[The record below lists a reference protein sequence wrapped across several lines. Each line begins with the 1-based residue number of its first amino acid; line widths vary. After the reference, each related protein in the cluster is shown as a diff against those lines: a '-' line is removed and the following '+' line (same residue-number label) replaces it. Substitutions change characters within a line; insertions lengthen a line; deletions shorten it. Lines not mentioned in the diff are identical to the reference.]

1 MEAIKYPST
10 GQFRNAAK
18 FLQHNTPAGSL
29 VAVVGTVK
37 IHGTNGS
44 MVMLED
50 GTIHFQSKSRVLD
63 THNDNSGFCN
73 YMLEQP
79 VEELFD
85 KFITQY
91 KKYYGKRPAFPIEI
105 AGEWAGKGIQ
115 KGVAVSEV
123 DKFFTIFGFRVGCE
137 VDNGGKLI
145 GWLTNH
151 KFNDVSLHESRI
163 YNAYDFGCYQIT
175 INTAMPQLATEQ
187 LQELTLEV
195 EKECPVGKCFGVKGV
210 GEGIVWTPVD
220 DALVDNPGSWFKV
233 KGQKHSVS
241 KVTQLAAVDPEKLRS
256 IQEFVDYAVTENRL
270 EQGLQEVGL
279 DMKLTGKFIGWVNKD
294 IYKEE
299 QDVLEANGLTMKE
312 VGNLLSQKAREFYF
326 SKM

>member
-29 VAVVGTVK
+29 VAMVGTVK

-44 MVMLED
+44 MVMTED
-50 GTIHFQSKSRVLD
+50 GEIFFQSKSRVLD

-73 YMLEQP
+73 YMQTQP
-79 VEELFD
+79 VKELFD
-85 KFITQY
+85 QFVELY
-91 KKYYGKRPAFPIEI
+91 EEEYGFPPAYPIEI

-123 DKFFTIFGFRVGCE
+123 DKFFTIFGFRVGAN

-145 GWLTNH
+145 GWLPNH
-151 KFNDVSLHESRI
+151 KFMDVSLHESRI
-163 YNAYDFGCYQIT
+163 YNAYDFDCYQIT
-175 INTAMPQLATEQ
+175 INTAMPQLATER
-187 LQELTLEV
+187 LQELTLKV
-195 EKECPVGKCFGVKGV
+195 EKECPVGKYFDVEGV

-220 DALVDNPGSWFKV
+220 DALADNPGGWFKV

-241 KVTQLAAVDPEKLRS
+241 KVTKLAAVDPEKLRN

-279 DMKLTGKFIGWVNKD
+279 DMKRTGQFIGWVNKD

>member
-1 MEAIKYPST
+1 MQAIKYPST

-29 VAVVGTVK
+29 VPVVGTVK

-44 MVMLED
+44 LVMTETHD
-50 GTIHFQSKSRVLD
+50 IFCQSKSRVLD

-73 YMLEQP
+73 YMQEQP
-79 VEELFD
+79 LTALFD
-85 KFITQY
+85 QFITIYQ
-91 KKYYGKRPAFPIEI
+91 KHYGKLPPFPIEI

-137 VDNGGKLI
+137 EDNGGKLI
-145 GWLTNH
+145 GWLPNH
-151 KFNDVSLHESRI
+151 KFMDVKLHDSRI
-163 YNAYDFGCYQIT
+163 YNAYDFGCYQVT
-175 INTAMPQLATEQ
+175 INTAMPQLATER

-195 EKECPVGKCFGVKGV
+195 EKECPVGKYFGVEGV

-220 DALVDNPGSWFKV
+220 DALADNPGSWFKV

-241 KVTQLAAVDPEKLRS
+241 KVKTLASVDPEKLRS

-279 DMKLTGKFIGWVNKD
+279 DMKRTGQFIGWVNKD

>member
-1 MEAIKYPST
+1 MQPIKYPST

-18 FLQHNTPAGSL
+18 FLQHNTPAGSIVEL
-29 VAVVGTVK
+29 IGTVK

-50 GTIHFQSKSRVLD
+50 GTIHFQSKERVLD

-79 VEELFD
+79 VKELFD
-85 KFITQY
+85 KFIELY
-91 KKYYGKRPAFPIEI
+91 VEEYGVHPYFPIEI

-123 DKFFTIFGFRVGCE
+123 ERFFTIFAFRVGCE
-137 VDNGGKLI
+137 EDNGGKLV
-145 GWLTNH
+145 GWLPIY
-151 KFNDVSLHESRI
+151 KFGQVSLHDSRI
-163 YNAYDFGCYQIT
+163 YNAMDFPAFKIE
-175 INTAMPQLATEQ
+175 INTAMPQLATER

-195 EKECPVGKCFGVKGV
+195 EKECPVGKYFGVTGV

-220 DALVDNPGSWFKV
+220 RTLVDNPGSWFKV

-241 KVTQLAAVDPEKLRS
+241 KVKTLAAVDPEKLRN
-256 IQEFVDYAVTENRL
+256 IQEFVEYAVTENRL
-270 EQGLQEVGL
+270 EQALQEVGL
-279 DMKLTGKFIGWVNKD
+279 DVSLTGKFIGWVNKD
-294 IYKEE
+294 VYKEE
-299 QDVLEANGLTMKE
+299 KDVLEANGLTMKE

-326 SKM
+326 SKL

>member
-18 FLQHNTPAGSL
+18 FLQHNTPAGSI
-29 VAVVGTVK
+29 VPMVGTVK

-44 MVMLED
+44 MVMVED
-50 GTIHFQSKSRVLD
+50 GTIYFQSKSRVLD
-63 THNDNSGFCN
+63 VHNDNSGFCN

-79 VEELFD
+79 VAKLFAQFIAKYEL
-85 KFITQY
+85 QY
-91 KKYYGKRPAFPIEI
+91 NKQPEFPIEI
-105 AGEWAGKGIQ
+105 AGEWAGQGIQ
-115 KGVAVSEV
+115 KGVAVSQVER
-123 DKFFTIFGFRVGCE
+123 FFTIFGFRVGNNE
-137 VDNGGKLI
+137 DNGGKLI
-145 GWLTNH
+145 GWLPNH
-151 KFNDVSLHESRI
+151 LFSNVRLHESRI
-163 YNAYDFGCYQIT
+163 YNAYDFGCYRID
-175 INTAMPQLATEQ
+175 INTSMPQLATEQ
-187 LQELTLEV
+187 LQEFTLEV
-195 EKECPVGKCFGVKGV
+195 EKACPVGMYFGVEGV

-220 DALVDNPGSWFKV
+220 EALADNPGSWFKV

-241 KVTQLAAVDPEKLRS
+241 KVKQLASVDPEKLRS

-299 QDVLEANGLTMKE
+299 KDVLEANGLTMKE

>member
-1 MEAIKYPST
+1 MQAIKFPST

-18 FLQHNTPAGSL
+18 FLQHNTENGAMVS
-29 VAVVGTVK
+29 VVGTVK

-44 MVMLED
+44 MVMTED
-50 GTIHFQSKSRVLD
+50 KHIFFQSKSRVLD

-79 VEELFD
+79 VGELFEQ
-85 KFITQY
+85 FISIYIQQ
-91 KKYYGKRPAFPIEI
+91 YGKAPEYPIEI

-123 DKFFTIFGFRVGCE
+123 DKFFTIFGFRVGMQE
-137 VDNGGKLI
+137 DNGGKLI
-145 GWLTNH
+145 GWLPNH
-151 KFNDVSLHESRI
+151 KFRDVHLHDSRI
-163 YNAYDFGCYQIT
+163 FNAFDFTVYEME
-175 INTAMPQLATEQ
+175 INTSMPQLATER
-187 LQELTLEV
+187 LQELTMEV
-195 EKECPVGKCFGVKGV
+195 EKECPVGKYFGIEGV

-220 DALVDNPGSWFKV
+220 EALADNPGSWFKV

-241 KVTQLAAVDPEKLRS
+241 KVKTLASVDPEKLRS

-270 EQGLQEVGL
+270 EQALQEVGL
-279 DMKLTGKFIGWVNKD
+279 DIKLTGKFIGWVNKD
-294 IYKEE
+294 IHKEE
-299 QDVLEANGLTMKE
+299 SDTLEANGLTMKDI
-312 VGNLLSQKAREFYF
+312 GNLLSQKAREFYM